1 MPPLPIIID
10 CDPGI
15 DDAIALAMTI
25 ASVELD
31 LVAVTTTYGNVG
43 IEKATKN
50 ALRILQSFDSNAP
63 VYVGAH
69 QAILGEA
76 INAAAYHG
84 PNGMEAP
91 GLQESTR
98 KPEHKHAVTFLIDEL
113 MQRPDKL
120 TVVALGPLT
129 NIALALRLE
138 PRITGRINRIVL
150 MGGSPD
156 YGNDSPSAEFNMLCD
171 PYAAQ
176 IVLASGIPIDMFG
189 LNVTHKV
196 IATPAE
202 MAAIR
207 KIGNASSTIVADMI
221 GFFESV
227 YVKRYGFAGAALHDP
242 CTIAFLLQPQLFQM
256 KAMHVEVDTNL
267 GLNFGR
273 TVSDIWGLTGRT
285 KNVNLAMDVDSGGFF
300 DLLRSRLSL
309 LN

>member
-1 MPPLPIIID
+1 MAPLPIIID

-25 ASVELD
+25 ASVDLD
-31 LVAVTTTYGNVG
+31 LVAVTTTFGNVG
-43 IEKATKN
+43 IEKTTRN
-50 ALRILQSFDSNAP
+50 ALRILEPFKSNAP

-69 QAILGEA
+69 RAILGEA
-76 INAAAYHG
+76 IDAAAYHG
-84 PNGMEAP
+84 PDGMEAP
-91 GLQESTR
+91 GLKESTR
-98 KPEHKHAVTFLIDEL
+98 KPEPKHAVSFLIDEL
-113 MQRPDKL
+113 MQHRCKL

-138 PRITGRINRIVL
+138 PRIAGRIDRIVL

-176 IVLASGIPIDMFG
+176 IVLTSGIPLDMFG

-207 KIGNASSTIVADMI
+207 KTGNAASTIVADMI
-221 GFFESV
+221 DFFESV

-242 CTIAFLLQPQLFQM
+242 CTIAFLLQPQLFQLKPM
-256 KAMHVEVDTNL
+256 RVDVDTSM

-273 TVSDIWGLTGRT
+273 TVCDMWGLTGRAL
-285 KNVNLAMDVDSGGFF
+285 NVNLAIDVDSSGFF
-300 DLLRSRLSL
+300 ALLRSRLSL